1 MSFYDKKFT
10 LGVLGGGQLGRML
23 IQDAISINLRV
34 SVLDPDENAPCKEI
48 AHEFVQ
54 GDFKDYDTVMNF
66 GRDKDLITIEIEHV
80 SIEALKDLKEMGVK
94 VYPQPEVLEVIQDK
108 GLQKQFYTDN
118 DIPTAPYKLIDG
130 RDEITRNS
138 DFLPCMQKMRK
149 GGYDGK
155 GVTPVRSLEDLSTAF
170 DAPSVME
177 KMVDFE
183 KEISVIV
190 ARNPKGQ
197 VRAYPVVELEFNPKA
212 NLVEFLFCPAQI
224 SNDIEARAEQIAIDV
239 ANAFQVVG
247 LLAVEMF
254 LTKEGEILVNEV
266 APRPHNSGHQSIE
279 GNYTSQFAQHLRA
292 ILDLPLGDTGIIR
305 PTVMLNLLGEEN
317 HTGAADY
324 TGLEDVMA
332 MDGVY
337 LHLYGK
343 SDTKS
348 YRKMGHVTVMR
359 EDAKEAHRIA
369 ENVKTRLKVR
379 SK

>member
-239 ANAFQVVG
+239 ANAFEVVG